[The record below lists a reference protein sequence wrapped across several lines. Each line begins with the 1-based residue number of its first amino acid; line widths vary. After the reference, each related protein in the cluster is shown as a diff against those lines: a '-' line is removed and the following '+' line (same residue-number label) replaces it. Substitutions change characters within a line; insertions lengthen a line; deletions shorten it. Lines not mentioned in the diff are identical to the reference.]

1 MKTKFVKLRENT
13 HQQVKIL
20 AAQTGRRINGDLLD
34 DLVLFGIEEMQKI
47 FASGVTSKGYKGTS
61 RKNTDAAQ

>member
-13 HQQVKIL
+13 HQKVKIL

-47 FASGVTSKGYKGTS
+47 FASGVTSARYNKAS
-61 RKNTDAAQ
+61 RNSKNAAS

>member
-13 HQQVKIL
+13 HQKVKIL

-47 FASGVTSKGYKGTS
+47 FASGVTSTS
-61 RKNTDAAQ
+61 YNKASRNSKNAAS

>member
-13 HQQVKIL
+13 HQKVKIL

-47 FASGVTSKGYKGTS
+47 FASDVTSTRYNKAS
-61 RKNTDAAQ
+61 RNSKNAAS